1 MKTLDNLIKTLEEI
15 LPNPPTEYD
24 LESEGYYIQKD
35 VLQYLKEYQ
44 TLIHILSL
52 NTEVNIGVSS
62 LNKYK
67 IELTKPEFK
76 NIIIE

>member
-35 VLQYLKEYQ
+35 VIHYLKEYQ
-44 TLIHILSL
+44 ALIHMLNL
-52 NTEVNIGVSS
+52 NTEANIRVSS
-62 LNKYK
+62 SNKYK
-67 IELTKPEFK
+67 IKLTKPKFK
-76 NIIIE
+76 NIIIK